1 MPSCTSSF
9 KSPALF
15 YAKVLAA
22 ICAVLAVLL
31 EISSQCLL
39 KYHSETYERVSQ
51 QYSQALNMRP
61 AKPGEPTPVLL
72 VGNSLLLNGI
82 DIERLQQL
90 TTGKLRVYP
99 IFLEATGY
107 YDWLYGLRHLFR
119 QGARPPVVVV
129 GVGVSNFLSDGV
141 REDYAPMM
149 LFGLQ
154 DSLSVASDLAM
165 DHTATSNLVLAH
177 ESAFW
182 DTRSVFRIQ
191 ILRHTIPNYRE
202 LTLLLKAQP
211 AIPPPPLFDKIA
223 GPRLT
228 RLRAL
233 CQSYG
238 ARLILLVPPTPG
250 SSEAVHQM
258 TAAANDEH
266 VETLVPLDP
275 AVLPEKFYQSD
286 EIHLNSQGA
295 ALFTTALADYLP
307 RELQREPLPSRN

>member
-1 MPSCTSSF
+1 MPSCTLSS

-15 YAKVLAA
+15 YAKVLVA
-22 ICAVLAVLL
+22 ICAVLTMIL
-31 EISSQCLL
+31 EISSEYLL
-39 KYHSETYERVSQ
+39 KHHSETYERVSQ
-51 QYSQALNMRP
+51 QYSEALGVRP
-61 AKPGEPTPVLL
+61 SKPGEPTPVLM

-90 TTGKLRVYP
+90 TTGKLRFYP

-107 YDWLYGLRHLFR
+107 YDWLYGLRHLFH

-129 GVGVSNFLSDGV
+129 GVGVNNFLSNGV

-149 LFGLQ
+149 LFGLR
-154 DSLSVASDLAM
+154 DSLGVASDLAM
-165 DHTATSNLVLAH
+165 DHTATSNLLLAH

-191 ILRHTIPNYRE
+191 LLRHTIPNYRE
-202 LTLLLKAQP
+202 LTLLLKPQP
-211 AIPPPPLFDKIA
+211 AIPPSPLFDKIA
-223 GPRLT
+223 DPRLE
-228 RLRAL
+228 RLRDL
-233 CQSYG
+233 CQAYS

-258 TAAANDEH
+258 TAAAHDEY

-275 AVLPEKFYQSD
+275 AVLPEKFYESD

-295 ALFTTALADYLP
+295 ALFTAALADYLP
-307 RELQREPLPSRN
+307 RELQREPVPSRN